1 MNQLEPIHRQR
12 RRQTSTNDQ
21 GVANDHLTAR
31 PCDRGLGVNPLWQTN
46 YPRTVVH
53 LDQGSAMD
61 AKRADPRYQRLME
74 ATRAASRDGYEAV
87 SMRELAESC
96 RLSMK
101 TIYKFCRSKD
111 QLIAEAHLDGML
123 DFRSRVAARP
133 PVGATAQQRVQS
145 VVLSFANSL
154 EVDELRSR
162 AMLRALYSLDA
173 EAGELRA
180 RVGESFATIINA
192 AIGETDVGDRRA
204 VIHTLAH
211 VMDSVIGIWLAQR
224 GDGAWVR
231 RELELAV
238 RALLRD

>member
-1 MNQLEPIHRQR
+1 
-12 RRQTSTNDQ
+12 
-21 GVANDHLTAR
+21 
-31 PCDRGLGVNPLWQTN
+31 
-46 YPRTVVH
+46 
-53 LDQGSAMD
+53 MD

-74 ATRAASRDGYEAV
+74 ATREAARGGYDAV

-111 QLIAEAHLDGML
+111 QLIAEAHLDGMM
-123 DFRSRVAARP
+123 DFRSRVAAHPR
-133 PVGATAQQRVQS
+133 VGATAQERVQS
-145 VVLSFANSL
+145 VVLAFANSL
-154 EVDELRSR
+154 EVDEQRSR
-162 AMLRALYSLDA
+162 AMLRALYSLDT

-180 RVGESFATIINA
+180 RVSESFATIINA
-192 AIGETDVGDRRA
+192 AIGETDVADRRA

-224 GDGAWVR
+224 GDVAWVR
-231 RELELAV
+231 RELELGV

>member
-1 MNQLEPIHRQR
+1 ME
-12 RRQTSTNDQ
+12 
-21 GVANDHLTAR
+21 
-31 PCDRGLGVNPLWQTN
+31 
-46 YPRTVVH
+46 
-53 LDQGSAMD
+53 

-74 ATRAASRDGYEAV
+74 ATRAAARDGYDAV
-87 SMRELAESC
+87 SMRELAETC
-96 RLSMK
+96 HLSMK

-123 DFRSRVAARP
+123 DFRSRIAARP
-133 PVGATAQQRVQS
+133 PAGATAQLRVQK
-145 VVLSFANSL
+145 VVRSFANAL

-180 RVGESFATIINA
+180 QVSESFATIIDA
-192 AIGETDVGDRRA
+192 AIGDTQIADRRA
-204 VIHTLAH
+204 VIGSLAH

-231 RELELAV
+231 RELESAV
-238 RALLRD
+238 RVLLAS

>member
-1 MNQLEPIHRQR
+1 MHP
-12 RRQTSTNDQ
+12 
-21 GVANDHLTAR
+21 DH
-31 PCDRGLGVNPLWQTN
+31 
-46 YPRTVVH
+46 
-53 LDQGSAMD
+53 GSAID

-74 ATRAASRDGYEAV
+74 ATRVASRNGYDAV

-123 DFRSRVAARP
+123 DFRSRVAAHP
-133 PVGATAQQRVQS
+133 PVGATTQQRVQS
-145 VVLSFANSL
+145 VVLAFANAL

-180 RVGESFATIINA
+180 GVSESFATIIDA
-192 AIGETDVGDRRA
+192 AIGETSVADRRA
-204 VIHTLAH
+204 VINSLAH
-211 VMDSVIGIWLAQR
+211 VMDSVIRIWLAR
-224 GDGAWVR
+224 RVDGAWVR
-231 RELELAV
+231 RELEAAV
-238 RALLRD
+238 RVLLRD